1 MFCRSN
7 ISSIIFVNVISPID
21 VGGLIGHKSLTTF
34 VTGVKEVNLPPL
46 FLRKISFLSC
56 LISAFK
62 VKLLPEV
69 LNLVSVSFMAV
80 LILGLFF
87 KTPAGLSLF
96 FPYKASFQSFSKI

>member
-1 MFCRSN
+1 MRTSENGISWFSS
-7 ISSIIFVNVISPID
+7 SSILQI
-21 VGGLIGHKSLTTF
+21 
-34 VTGVKEVNLPPL
+34 PL

-62 VKLLPEV
+62 VKLLLDV

-96 FPYKASFQSFSKI
+96 SIQRSFQSFSKI